1 MVRARSLAAL
11 AATAAVVPTLAQA
24 SIAPQSQKPTFNCD
38 QNGSINWGDS
48 KTTGS
53 IIIVA
58 IPGSVDKQTTG
69 FSCDAGLPA
78 VQLSGPGDFTINFGN
93 FGDGSVDKWNIADKV
108 TPYSDK
114 WFIEDEG
121 KYKVYDFNLL
131 LPAVMPSGA
140 KVDNF
145 LGIQWKFM
153 NGDTYPGTPSF
164 QVDAD
169 GNLILDPT
177 IPQNG
182 IQVSLYSTPVAS
194 PEPTALIL
202 LGTGL
207 AGLAGAFR
215 GKKKD

>member
-1 MVRARSLAAL
+1 MARARSLAAL
-11 AATAAVVPTLAQA
+11 AVAAAAVPTLAHS
-24 SIAPQSQKPTFNCD
+24 SILPRVQTPTFNCD
-38 QNGSINWGDS
+38 ENGSINWGDS
-48 KTTGS
+48 HTTGS

-78 VQLSGPGDFTINFGN
+78 VQLNGPGDFTINFGS
-93 FGDGSVDKWNIADKV
+93 FGDGSVDKWDIAQKV

-114 WFIEDEG
+114 WFTED

-145 LGIQWKFM
+145 LGVQWKFV

-164 QVDAD
+164 QVDEN
-169 GNLILDPT
+169 GNLILDPS

-182 IQVSLYSTPVAS
+182 IQVSLYSSPVAS
-194 PEPTALIL
+194 PEPTALML

-207 AGLAGAFR
+207 AGIAGAFR